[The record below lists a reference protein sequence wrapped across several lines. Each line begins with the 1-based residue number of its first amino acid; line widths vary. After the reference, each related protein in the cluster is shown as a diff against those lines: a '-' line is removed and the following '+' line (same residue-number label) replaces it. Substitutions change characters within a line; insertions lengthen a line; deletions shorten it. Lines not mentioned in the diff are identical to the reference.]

1 MILWTRV
8 KVLTRETILNPI
20 KTETNDK
27 KWIEE
32 TMNKINGYLL
42 ILTKAWLLHSFYNH
56 DYASKLLRQLNLQF
70 LKVLKVFV
78 VCGSNG
84 SNIDRQDL
92 FLYLYKLIWT
102 CYIIFSPIISQTT
115 AVPNRQVSKYVNDF
129 PKEIGMKWVN
139 DVLVTFAI
147 FEDMQ
152 HLF

>member
-70 LKVLKVFV
+70 LKFLLFV
-78 VCGSNG
+78 VVMVVISIGRISFYIYISLSG
-84 SNIDRQDL
+84 HVTL
-92 FLYLYKLIWT
+92 FLVPLFLRLLQFQIGK
-102 CYIIFSPIISQTT
+102 FPNMSMISQKRLAWNELTT
-115 AVPNRQVSKYVNDF
+115 F
-129 PKEIGMKWVN
+129 
-139 DVLVTFAI
+139 
-147 FEDMQ
+147 
-152 HLF
+152 